1 MGWSLGYTKPHEP
14 ELLDAA
20 FLSAGRALHLAGAFE
35 SKCRYILRTINLVRA
50 MQANPMKDLMDAIA
64 AAPADKLLGPT
75 LRDLTN
81 TLPTLPADVLDK
93 ARLARNFIAHEGA
106 DVGSVW
112 ARSDDILR
120 HVVKLRG
127 AVADLTA
134 GDNVVSEWVY
144 GLEEPHQSVPRDLIK
159 AYPAM
164 IDNWVFSHFGGLLD
178 EPQTPDAGSPSSS
191 PSAGEGIGPQ
201 HGPQR
206 KRSPT

>member
-1 MGWSLGYTKPHEP
+1 MGYMKPREP

-35 SKCRYILRTINLVRA
+35 SKCRYVLRIVNLVSA
-50 MQANPMKDLMDAIA
+50 MQADPVKDLMDAIA

-81 TLPTLPADVLDK
+81 TLPTLPVIVLDK

-106 DVGSVW
+106 NMGSVW
-112 ARSDDILR
+112 ARPDDILR
-120 HVVKLRG
+120 HVVRLRA
-127 AVADLTA
+127 AVAGLVP

-164 IDNWVFSHFGGLLD
+164 IDDWVFSHFGQLLD
-178 EPQTPDAGSPSSS
+178 EPETLVLQP
-191 PSAGEGIGPQ
+191 
-201 HGPQR
+201 
-206 KRSPT
+206 